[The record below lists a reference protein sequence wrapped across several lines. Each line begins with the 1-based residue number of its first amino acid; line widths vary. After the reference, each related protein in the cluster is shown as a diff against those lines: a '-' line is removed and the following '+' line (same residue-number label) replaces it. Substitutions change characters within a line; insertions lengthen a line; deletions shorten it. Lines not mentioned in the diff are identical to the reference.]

1 MLFINN
7 MSQNNKITEAL
18 NTITDDISFIFD
30 INVKTNLFTEFDE
43 ARTKIYGI
51 IHKINEEKEKQKQ
64 DKYIDVP
71 IVTVTAKLEGTNI
84 VIQKSE
90 FTKNLSSI
98 SDNYIYTKQM
108 FDDFIYIYACL
119 MSKSFIF
126 LEGQCISISVDVK
139 NVLFGQY
146 RINHFSVILEQ
157 NTIPEK

>member
-1 MLFINN
+1 M
-7 MSQNNKITEAL
+7 
-18 NTITDDISFIFD
+18 
-30 INVKTNLFTEFDE
+30 
-43 ARTKIYGI
+43 
-51 IHKINEEKEKQKQ
+51 
-64 DKYIDVP
+64 
-71 IVTVTAKLEGTNI
+71 TAKLEGTNI